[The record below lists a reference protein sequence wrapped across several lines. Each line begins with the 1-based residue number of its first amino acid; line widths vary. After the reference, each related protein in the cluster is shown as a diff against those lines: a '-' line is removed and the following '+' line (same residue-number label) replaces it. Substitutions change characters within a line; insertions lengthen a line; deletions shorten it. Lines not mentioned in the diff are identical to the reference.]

1 MSGVFPAP
9 TDPNRRPR
17 PPRHIRLRRHRGHW
31 IRFCLA
37 AAPDHPGD
45 GEERHDRPAVLPLI
59 GNAGWRAALRRI
71 AERGDV
77 R

>member
-1 MSGVFPAP
+1 MSGVIPAP

-37 AAPDHPGD
+37 ASPSAPADAGERRD
-45 GEERHDRPAVLPLI
+45 GPATLQLMDNPD
-59 GNAGWRAALRRI
+59 WRATLRRI
-71 AERGDV
+71 AERGDE